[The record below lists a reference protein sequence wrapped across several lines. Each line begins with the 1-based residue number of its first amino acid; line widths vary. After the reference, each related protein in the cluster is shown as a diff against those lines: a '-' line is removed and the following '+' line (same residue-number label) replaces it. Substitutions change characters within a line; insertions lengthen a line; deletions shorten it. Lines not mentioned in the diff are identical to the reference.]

1 MLRAVASKQ
10 LKRGLASQ
18 AKGALAPEISQ
29 LSNGLTV
36 ATECNPAAASASVGF
51 VFGSGSASENPYN
64 NGISNLLSKSYKS
77 VGNRQLAASKGAE
90 IVSVVGR
97 EHQSYLVNSL
107 PGQLAKSLDLL
118 NETVLAN
125 PTGSE
130 SVFEQTKKDVLAQLE
145 HFEENDHKGRVL
157 EHLHATAFQNTPLS
171 LPIRGTQES
180 VEGLL
185 KSDLD
190 SFAEQHF
197 LASNAVVVGTGNVS
211 HQELCDLVEKS
222 TLKFNTTNKSKPEI
236 NKKSTFLGSEVRLRD
251 DTLPKAWIAIAAE
264 GEALSSPDYL
274 VSQVAAKI
282 FGSYNAFEPNSRL
295 QGIKL
300 LDDIQEYQLCD
311 DFSHFSKSYRD
322 AGLWGFI
329 TTTQNVGA
337 IDDLMHFTLKQWNR
351 LTVSVTDTEVAR
363 GKALLK
369 LKLANECAKKNCVIA
384 TELGNLVLNQGAKFS
399 QDEVFRK
406 IDAITVKDV
415 KAWASKRLWDQDIA
429 IAGTGQIEG
438 LLDYMR
444 LRNDMSMMRW

>member
-1 MLRAVASKQ
+1 MQ
-10 LKRGLASQ
+10 LKRGLASR
-18 AKGALAPEISQ
+18 ALAPEISQ

-36 ATECNPAAASASVGF
+36 ATETNPASTSAAVGV

-64 NGISNLLSKSYKS
+64 NGVSNLLAKSYKS
-77 VGNRQLAASKGAE
+77 SGNRRLAASKGAE
-90 IVSVVGR
+90 VVARVGR
-97 EHQSYLVNSL
+97 EYQSYVVNSL
-107 PGQLAKSLDLL
+107 PGKLATSLELL

-130 SVFEQTKKDVLAQLE
+130 SVFEETKKSVLAQLE
-145 HFEENDHKGRVL
+145 LFEENDHKGRAL

-171 LPIRGTQES
+171 LPVRGTQES

-185 KSDLD
+185 KGDLEQ
-190 SFAEQHF
+190 FANAHF
-197 LASNAVVVGTGNVS
+197 LASNAVIVGTGNVS

-222 TLKFNTTNKSKPEI
+222 TLKFNTTTKTKPEI
-236 NKKSTFLGSEVRLRD
+236 TKKSTFLGSEVRLRD

-264 GEALSSPDYL
+264 GEALSSPDYV
-274 VSQVAAKI
+274 VSQVAAQI
-282 FGSYNAFEPNSRL
+282 FGAYNAFEPNSRL

-322 AGLWGFI
+322 SGLWGFI
-329 TTTQNVGA
+329 TTTQNVGS

-351 LTVSVTDTEVAR
+351 LTVSVTETEVAR

-369 LKLANECAKKNCVIA
+369 LKVANECAKKNCLLA
-384 TELGNLVLNQGAKFS
+384 TELGNLVLNQGAKFN
-399 QDEVFRK
+399 QDEIFRK

-415 KAWASKRLWDQDIA
+415 KAWAGKRLWDQDIA
-429 IAGTGQIEG
+429 ISGTGQIEG

>member
-18 AKGALAPEISQ
+18 VSRLAPEIST

-36 ATECNPAAASASVGF
+36 ATETNTASNGASVGV

-64 NGISNLLSKSYKS
+64 NGISNLLSKTYKS

-97 EHQSYLVNSL
+97 EYQSYIVNSL
-107 PGQLAKSLDLL
+107 PGQLSKSLDLL

-130 SVFEQTKKDVLAQLE
+130 NVFEETKRQVLSQLE
-145 HFEENDHKGRVL
+145 HFEENDHKARVL

-190 SFAEQHF
+190 QFAENHF
-197 LASNAVVVGTGNVS
+197 LASNAVIVGTGNVS

-222 TLKFNTTNKSKPEI
+222 TLKFNTTKTKPEI
-236 NKKSTFLGSEVRLRD
+236 TKKSTFLGSEVRLRD

-264 GEALSSPDYL
+264 GEALSSPDYF
-274 VSQVAAKI
+274 VSQVAAQVY
-282 FGSYNAFEPNSRL
+282 GSYNAFEPNSRL

-311 DFSHFSKSYRD
+311 DFSHFSESYRD
-322 AGLWGFI
+322 SGLWGFI

-351 LTVSVTDTEVAR
+351 LTISVTETEVAR
-363 GKALLK
+363 GKAMLK
-369 LKLANECAKKNCVIA
+369 LKIANDCAKKNCLVA
-384 TELGNLVLNQGAKFS
+384 TELGNLVLNQGAKFN
-399 QDEVFRK
+399 QDEIFRK

-429 IAGTGQIEG
+429 IAGAGQIEG